1 VTLVARITFLVL
13 VGATFAAFFVAQR
26 LKSAPP
32 VITVASLNRDFSP
45 AVHPQEFSIF
55 LKDDDDVTVDVVT
68 QDGDRVRRLADDI
81 PARAHRALRL
91 EWDGRRDDGTRA
103 PDGNYRV
110 RVSLRKEGR
119 STVIQRTMTLDT
131 KPPSSEVCVGKPCR
145 TRSTENL
152 ENVVA
157 PSAKSVRVYIKGIS
171 RAYRTRFTVYRTDQG
186 RPVKVAEFQNKRGSH
201 VAEFDDPK
209 VLTVPGTYLFQAS
222 VRDRAGN
229 WGTSPKVIEPGAIQG
244 RPGLT
249 VRGIAVQ
256 PPVRPVT
263 AGQLADFFVDTRGAA
278 YTWRLRRIGNA
289 RILKRG
295 RGAGPNLAIHMPN
308 DPSGAYLLDVRAGRW
323 HEQVPVMV
331 QGVKKSSVLIVVP
344 AVSWLGSDRVDDQP
358 LDGIP
363 NTLSDGTNVH
373 WPRVM
378 TGLPPQFADEAARLL
393 VFLDRHK
400 IRYDLTTDL
409 DLDLSRNP
417 RASDRDGVLLAG
429 PETWVTR
436 TLARRLRRYVLD
448 GGRVASLGADTLRRG
463 VTLRTRQADDAG
475 LLTRPTQPTSVDPF
489 GAHLAKLR
497 SPARPADLIQ
507 IEGDDQALMTG
518 VQSLPGFTKLEES
531 LPVTGD
537 RKLLTA
543 VGQALTP
550 EETAAA
556 EQSGKPAREQR
567 PALTAVRVGSKQGLV
582 IRVGLPEW
590 YAKLGDPGV
599 QQVTYNIIDLLR
611 DVKPKIRTV
620 GR

>member
-13 VGATFAAFFVAQR
+13 VAATFAAFFVAQR
-26 LKSAPP
+26 LKSSPP
-32 VITVASLNRDFSP
+32 VITVASLARDFSP
-45 AVHPQEFSIF
+45 ARHPQEFSVF

-68 QDGDRVRRLADDI
+68 QEGDRVRRLADDVH
-81 PARAHRALRL
+81 AVAHRALRL
-91 EWDGRRDDGTRA
+91 EWDGRRDDGTQA
-103 PDGNYRV
+103 PDGQYRI
-110 RVSLRKEGR
+110 RVSLRNEGR
-119 STVIQRTMTLDT
+119 STVIQKTMTLDT
-131 KPPSSEVCVGKPCR
+131 KPPTSVVCVG
-145 TRSTENL
+145 TRCNTRLTKDL

-171 RAYRTRFTVYRTDQG
+171 RAYRTKFTVWRTDQG
-186 RPVKVAEFQNKRGSH
+186 KPVEVDHFQGRRGSH
-201 VAEFDDPK
+201 VAVYTGPALRE
-209 VLTVPGTYLFQAS
+209 PGTYLFQAE

-229 WGTSPKVIEPGAIQG
+229 WGTSPKVIEPGAVSG

-249 VRGIAVQ
+249 VRGIGVQ

-263 AGQLADFFVDTRGAA
+263 AGQLADFYVDTRGAR
-278 YTWRLRRIGNA
+278 YTWRLRRIGIK

-295 RGAGPNLAIHMPN
+295 RGDGPNLAVHMPN
-308 DPSGAYLLDVRAGRW
+308 DPSGAYLLDVRSGRW

-331 QGVKKSSVLIVVP
+331 QGAKRSSVLVVVP
-344 AVSWLGSDRVDDQP
+344 AISWLGVDRVDDQP

-363 NTLSDGTNVH
+363 NTLTDGTNVH

-378 TGLPPQFADEAARLL
+378 TGLPAQFADESARLL

-417 RASDRDGVLLAG
+417 RATDRSGVLMAG

-448 GGRVASLGADTLRRG
+448 GGRVASFGADTLRRG
-463 VTLRTRQADDAG
+463 VTLRTRQADDVG
-475 LLTRPTQPTSVDPF
+475 LLTRPTQPTSTDPF
-489 GAHLAKLR
+489 GARLAKLR
-497 SPARPADLIQ
+497 TPSPAADLIQ
-507 IEGDDQALMTG
+507 VEGDDQALMTG

-550 EETAAA
+550 EEEAAA
-556 EQSGKPAREQR
+556 QQSGKEPRELR

-590 YAKLGDPGV
+590 YSKLGDPNV

-611 DVKPKIRTV
+611 KVPPKIRTV
-620 GR
+620 GQ

>member
-1 VTLVARITFLVL
+1 MTLVARITFLVL
-13 VGATFAAFFVAQR
+13 VAATFAAFFVAQR

-32 VITVASLNRDFSP
+32 VITVASLNRAFSP
-45 AVHPQEFSIF
+45 ARDPQQFSVS
-55 LKDDDDVTVDVVT
+55 LKVTDDVTVDVVT
-68 QDGDRVRRLADDI
+68 QAGDRVRRLAD
-81 PARAHRALRL
+81 AVHVVAHEPLRL
-91 EWDGRRDDGTRA
+91 VWDGRRDDGTPA
-103 PDGNYRV
+103 PDGLYRI
-110 RVSLRKEGR
+110 RVSLRNEGR

-131 KPPSSEVCVGKPCR
+131 KPPSSVVCVGTPCDR
-145 TRSTENL
+145 KVAGNII
-152 ENVVA
+152 A
-157 PSAKSVRVYIKGIS
+157 PSHQPVRVFIKGVS
-171 RAYRTRFTVYRTDQG
+171 RVYRTKFTVWRTDEG
-186 RPVKVAEFQNKRGSH
+186 KPVEVDHFQTKRGSH
-201 VAEFDDPK
+201 LARYDSSK
-209 VLTVPGTYLFQAS
+209 LVPGTYLFQAE

-229 WGTSPKVIEPGAIQG
+229 WGTSPEVIEPGAVNG

-249 VRGIAVQ
+249 VRGLAVQ

-263 AGQLADFFVDTRGAA
+263 AGQLADFFVDARGAP

-295 RGAGPNLAIHMPN
+295 RGDGPNLAIHMPN

-331 QGVKKSSVLIVVP
+331 QGAKRSTVLVVVP
-344 AVSWLGSDRVDDQP
+344 AVSWLGVDRVDDQP

-363 NTLSDGTNVH
+363 NTLTDGTNVH

-378 TGLPPQFADEAARLL
+378 TGLPAQFADEAARLL

-417 RASDRDGVLLAG
+417 RATDRYGVLLAG

-448 GGRVASLGADTLRRG
+448 GGRVASFGADTLRRG

-475 LLTRPTQPTSVDPF
+475 LLTRPTQPTSTDPF
-489 GAHLAKLR
+489 GARLAKLR
-497 SPARPADLIQ
+497 TPAQPANLIQ

-531 LPVTGD
+531 LPVSGD

-543 VGQALTP
+543 VGEQLTP
-550 EETAAA
+550 EEEAAA
-556 EQSGKPAREQR
+556 QQSGKEPRELR

-582 IRVGLPEW
+582 IRIGLPEW
-590 YAKLGDPGV
+590 YSKLGDPNV

-611 DVKPKIRTV
+611 KVTPKIRTV
-620 GR
+620 GQ

>member
-32 VITVASLNRDFSP
+32 VITVASLNRAFSP
-45 AVHPQEFSIF
+45 AEHPQEFSVS
-55 LKDDDDVTVDVVT
+55 LKVTDDVTVDVVT
-68 QDGDRVRRLADDI
+68 QAGDRVRRLAD
-81 PARAHRALRL
+81 AVHVVAHQPLRL
-91 EWDGRRDDGTRA
+91 VWDGRRDDGTRA
-103 PDGNYRV
+103 PDGQYRI
-110 RVSLRKEGR
+110 RVSLRNEGR

-131 KPPSSEVCVGKPCR
+131 RPPTSVVCVG
-145 TRSTENL
+145 TRCDKRPAG
-152 ENVVA
+152 NVVA
-157 PSAKSVRVYIKGIS
+157 PSAKSVKVYIKGIS
-171 RAYRTRFTVYRTDQG
+171 RAYRTRFTVWRTDQG
-186 RPVKVAEFQNKRGSH
+186 KPVEVDHFQGKRGAH
-201 VAEFDDPK
+201 VVPYTGLA
-209 VLTVPGTYLFQAS
+209 LRQPGTYLFQAQ

-229 WGTSPKVIEPGAIQG
+229 WGTSPKVIEPGAVNG
-244 RPGLT
+244 APGLT
-249 VRGIAVQ
+249 VRGLAVQ

-263 AGQLADFFVDTRGAA
+263 AGQLADFFVDARNAP
-278 YTWRLRRIGNA
+278 YTWRLRRIGIK

-295 RGAGPNLAIHMPN
+295 RGEGPNLAIHMPN

-331 QGVKKSSVLIVVP
+331 QGAKRSSVLVVVP
-344 AVSWLGSDRVDDQP
+344 AISWLGVDRVDDQR

-363 NTLSDGTNVH
+363 NTLTDGTNVH

-378 TGLPPQFADEAARLL
+378 TGLPAQFADESARLL

-417 RASDRDGVLLAG
+417 RATDRSGVLLAG

-448 GGRVASLGADTLRRG
+448 GGRVASFGADTLRRG
-463 VTLRTRQADDAG
+463 VTLRTRSATDAG
-475 LLTRPTQPTSVDPF
+475 LLTRPTQPTSTDPF
-489 GAHLAKLR
+489 GARLAKLR
-497 SPARPADLIQ
+497 TPAQPANLIQ

-531 LPVTGD
+531 LPVSGD

-543 VGQALTP
+543 VGEQLTP
-550 EETAAA
+550 EEESTAQ
-556 EQSGKPAREQR
+556 QSGKEPRELR

-590 YAKLGDPGV
+590 YAKLGDPNV

-611 DVKPKIRTV
+611 KVTPKIRTV
-620 GR
+620 GQ

>member
-13 VGATFAAFFVAQR
+13 VAATFAAFFVAQR

-32 VITVASLNRDFSP
+32 VITVASLNRAFSP
-45 AVHPQEFSIF
+45 ALHPQAFSVS
-55 LKDDDDVTVDVVT
+55 LKVTDDVTVDVVT
-68 QDGDRVRRLADDI
+68 QAGDRVRRLAD
-81 PARAHRALRL
+81 AVHVVAHEPLRL
-91 EWDGRRDDGTRA
+91 EWDGRRDDGTQA
-103 PDGNYRV
+103 PDGLYRI
-110 RVSLRKEGR
+110 RVSLRNEGR
-119 STVIQRTMTLDT
+119 STVIQRTMTLDSKAPT
-131 KPPSSEVCVGKPCR
+131 SVVCVGTPCDKKAAG
-145 TRSTENL
+145 NII
-152 ENVVA
+152 A
-157 PSAKSVRVYIKGIS
+157 PSHQPVRVFIKGVS
-171 RAYRTRFTVYRTDQG
+171 RVYRTRFTVWRTDEG
-186 RPVKVAEFQNKRGSH
+186 KPVEVDHFQTKRGSH
-201 VAEFDDPK
+201 LARYDSSK
-209 VLTVPGTYLFQAS
+209 LAPGTYLFQAE

-229 WGTSPKVIEPGAIQG
+229 WGTSPKVIEPGAVEG
-244 RPGLT
+244 SPGLT
-249 VRGIAVQ
+249 VRGLAVQ

-263 AGQLADFFVDTRGAA
+263 AGQLADFFVDARGAP

-295 RGAGPNLAIHMPN
+295 RGDGPNLAIHMPN

-331 QGVKKSSVLIVVP
+331 QGAKRSSVLVVVP
-344 AVSWLGSDRVDDQP
+344 AVSWLGVDRVDDQR

-363 NTLSDGTNVH
+363 NTLTDGSNVH

-378 TGLPPQFADEAARLL
+378 TGLPAQFADEAARLL

-417 RASDRDGVLLAG
+417 RKTDRDGVLLAG

-448 GGRVASLGADTLRRG
+448 GGRVASFGADTLRRG

-475 LLTRPTQPTSVDPF
+475 VLTRPTQPTSTDPF
-489 GAHLAKLR
+489 GARLAKLR
-497 SPARPADLIQ
+497 TPAQPANLIQ

-531 LPVTGD
+531 LPVSGD

-543 VGQALTP
+543 VGEQLTP
-550 EETAAA
+550 EEESAAQ
-556 EQSGKPAREQR
+556 QSGKEPRELR

-590 YAKLGDPGV
+590 YEKLNDPNV

-611 DVKPKIRTV
+611 KVSPKIRTV
-620 GR
+620 GQ

>member
-1 VTLVARITFLVL
+1 MTLVARITFLVL

-45 AVHPQEFSIF
+45 AVHPQKFSVF
-55 LKDDDDVTVDVVT
+55 LKNADDVTVDVVT
-68 QDGDRVRRLADDI
+68 QEGDRVRRLAEDVHLQ
-81 PARAHRALRL
+81 AHRALRL

-103 PDGNYRV
+103 PDGNYRI

-131 KPPSSEVCVGKPCR
+131 KAPSSEVCIGTRCSQKPG
-145 TRSTENL
+145 N
-152 ENVVA
+152 NVIA
-157 PSAKSVRVYIKGIS
+157 PSHGPVRIYVKGVS
-171 RAYRTRFTVYRTDQG
+171 RAYRTKFTVYRTDQSK
-186 RPVKVAEFQNKRGSH
+186 PVKVDAFQGRRGAHLVRYDSS
-201 VAEFDDPK
+201 K
-209 VLTVPGTYLFQAS
+209 LQPGTYLFQAE

-229 WGTSPKVIEPGAIQG
+229 WGTSPPVLEPSAIEG

-263 AGQLADFFVDTRGAA
+263 AGALADFFVDTRGAP

-295 RGAGPNLAIHMPN
+295 RGDGPNLAIHMPN

-331 QGVKKSSVLIVVP
+331 QGAKRSSVLVVVP
-344 AVSWLGSDRVDDQP
+344 AVSWLGMDRVDDQP
-358 LDGIP
+358 LDGLP
-363 NTLSDGTNVH
+363 NTLTDGTTVH

-378 TGLPPQFADEAARLL
+378 TGLPAQFADDASRLL

-409 DLDLSRNP
+409 DLDLTRNP
-417 RASDRDGVLLAG
+417 RATDRKGVLLAG

-448 GGRVASLGADTLRRG
+448 GGRVASFGADTLRRG

-475 LLTRPTQPTSVDPF
+475 LLTRPTQPTSTDPF

-497 SPARPADLIQ
+497 TPSQPADLIQ
-507 IEGDDQALMTG
+507 VEGDDQELMTG
-518 VQSLPGFTKLEES
+518 VQHLPGFTKLEES
-531 LPVTGD
+531 LPVSGD
-537 RKLLTA
+537 RTLLTA

-550 EETAAA
+550 AEEA
-556 EQSGKPAREQR
+556 EASQSGKPARELR
-567 PALTAVRVGSKQGLV
+567 PALTAVRIGSKQGLV

-590 YAKLGDPGV
+590 YAKLDDPNV

-611 DVKPKIRTV
+611 RVTPKIRTV
-620 GR
+620 GQ

>member
-1 VTLVARITFLVL
+1 MTLVARITFLVL
-13 VGATFAAFFVAQR
+13 VAATFAAFFVAQR

-45 AVHPQEFSIF
+45 ARHPQQFSVF

-68 QDGDRVRRLADDI
+68 QEGDRVRRLADDVHVL
-81 PARAHRALRL
+81 AHRALRL
-91 EWDGRRDDGTRA
+91 EWDGRRDDGTQA
-103 PDGNYRV
+103 PDGNYRI
-110 RVSLRKEGR
+110 RVSLRNEGR
-119 STVIQRTMTLDT
+119 STVIQKTMTLDT
-131 KPPSSEVCVGKPCR
+131 KPPTSVVCVGTSCN
-145 TRSTENL
+145 TRLTKDL

-171 RAYRTRFTVYRTDQG
+171 RAYRTKFTVWRTDEGKPVEVDHFQG
-186 RPVKVAEFQNKRGSH
+186 RRGAH
-201 VAEFDDPK
+201 VA
-209 VLTVPGTYLFQAS
+209 VYTGSALRQPGTYLFQAE

-229 WGTSPKVIEPGAIQG
+229 WGTTPKVIEPGAVSG

-263 AGQLADFFVDTRGAA
+263 AGQLADFYVDTRGAP
-278 YTWRLRRIGNA
+278 YSWRLRRIGIK

-295 RGAGPNLAIHMPN
+295 RGDGPNLAVHMPN

-331 QGVKKSSVLIVVP
+331 QGAKRSSVLVVVP
-344 AVSWLGSDRVDDQP
+344 AISWLGVDRVDDQP

-363 NTLSDGTNVH
+363 NTLTNGTNVH

-378 TGLPPQFADEAARLL
+378 TGLPAQFADESARLL
-393 VFLDRHK
+393 VFLDRHR

-417 RASDRDGVLLAG
+417 RATDRSGVLLAG
-429 PETWVTR
+429 PGTWVTR

-448 GGRVASLGADTLRRG
+448 GGRVASFGADSLRRG
-463 VTLRTRQADDAG
+463 VTLRTRQADDVG
-475 LLTRPTQPTSVDPF
+475 LLTRPTQPTSTDPF
-489 GAHLAKLR
+489 GARLAKLR
-497 SPARPADLIQ
+497 TPSPAADLIQ
-507 IEGDDQALMTG
+507 VEGDDQALMTG

-550 EETAAA
+550 EEEAAA
-556 EQSGKPAREQR
+556 QQSGKEPRELR

-590 YAKLGDPGV
+590 YAKLGDPNV

-611 DVKPKIRTV
+611 KVTPKIRTV
-620 GR
+620 GQ

>member
-1 VTLVARITFLVL
+1 MTLVARITVLVL

-32 VITVASLNRDFSP
+32 VITVASLNRAFSP
-45 AVHPQEFSIF
+45 AEHPQEFSVS
-55 LKDDDDVTVDVVT
+55 LKVTDDVTVDVVT
-68 QDGDRVRRLADDI
+68 QAGDRVRRLAD
-81 PARAHRALRL
+81 AVHVVAHQPLRL
-91 EWDGRRDDGTRA
+91 VWDGRRDDGTRA
-103 PDGNYRV
+103 PDGQYRI
-110 RVSLRKEGR
+110 RVSLRNEGR

-131 KPPSSEVCVGKPCR
+131 RPPTSVVCVG
-145 TRSTENL
+145 TRCDKRPAG
-152 ENVVA
+152 NVVA
-157 PSAKSVRVYIKGIS
+157 PSAKSVKVYIKGIS
-171 RAYRTRFTVYRTDQG
+171 RAYRTRFTVWRTDQG
-186 RPVKVAEFQNKRGSH
+186 KPVEVDHFQGKRGAH
-201 VAEFDDPK
+201 VVPYTGAA
-209 VLTVPGTYLFQAS
+209 LRQPGTYLFQAE

-229 WGTSPKVIEPGAIQG
+229 WGTSPKVIEPGAVTG
-244 RPGLT
+244 APGWT
-249 VRGIAVQ
+249 VRGLAVQ

-263 AGQLADFFVDTRGAA
+263 AGQHAENVVDARNAP
-278 YTWRLRRIGNA
+278 YTWRLRRIGIK

-295 RGAGPNLAIHMPN
+295 RGEGPNLAIHMPN

-331 QGVKKSSVLIVVP
+331 QGAKRSSVLVVVP
-344 AVSWLGSDRVDDQP
+344 AISWLGVDRVDDQR

-363 NTLSDGTNVH
+363 NTLTDGTNVH

-378 TGLPPQFADEAARLL
+378 TGLPAQFADESARLL

-417 RASDRDGVLLAG
+417 RATDRSGVLLAG

-448 GGRVASLGADTLRRG
+448 GGRVASFGADTLRRG
-463 VTLRTRQADDAG
+463 VTLRTRSATDAG
-475 LLTRPTQPTSVDPF
+475 LLTRPTQPTSTDPF
-489 GAHLAKLR
+489 GARLAKLR
-497 SPARPADLIQ
+497 TPAQPANLIQ

-531 LPVTGD
+531 LPVSGD

-543 VGQALTP
+543 VGEQLTP
-550 EETAAA
+550 EEESTAQ
-556 EQSGKPAREQR
+556 QSGKEPRELR

-590 YAKLGDPGV
+590 YAKLGDPNV

-611 DVKPKIRTV
+611 KVTPKIRTV

>member
-1 VTLVARITFLVL
+1 VTLVARIAFLVL

-32 VITVASLNRDFSP
+32 VITVAHLKRDFSP
-45 AVHPQEFSIF
+45 VEHAQAFSIF

-68 QDGDRVRRLADDI
+68 QEGDRVRRLADDVH
-81 PARAHRALRL
+81 AAAHRALRL
-91 EWDGRRDDGTRA
+91 QWDGRRDDGTRA
-103 PDGNYRV
+103 PDGNYRI
-110 RVSLRKEGR
+110 RVALRNEGR
-119 STVIQRTMTLDT
+119 STVIQKTMTLDT
-131 KPPSSEVCVGKPCR
+131 KPPRSLVCVGTPCDKKVAG
-145 TRSTENL
+145 NII
-152 ENVVA
+152 A
-157 PSAKSVRVYIKGIS
+157 PSHAPVRVFIKGVS
-171 RAYRTRFTVYRTDQG
+171 RSYRTRFTVWRTDQG
-186 RPVKVAEFQNKRGSH
+186 RPIEVDHFQNKRGSH
-201 VAEFDDPK
+201 LARYDSSKLE
-209 VLTVPGTYLFQAS
+209 PGTYLFQAE

-229 WGTSPKVIEPGAIQG
+229 WGTTPKVIEPGAVEG
-244 RPGLT
+244 SPGLT
-249 VRGIAVQ
+249 VRGLAVQ

-263 AGQLADFFVDTRGAA
+263 AGQLADFFVDARGAP
-278 YTWRLRRIGNA
+278 YTWRLRRVGIK

-331 QGVKKSSVLIVVP
+331 QGAKRSSVLVVVP
-344 AVSWLGSDRVDDQP
+344 AISWLGVDRVDDQR

-373 WPRVM
+373 WPRVL
-378 TGLPPQFADEAARLL
+378 TGLPEQFADESARLL

-417 RASDRDGVLLAG
+417 RASDREGVLLAG

-448 GGRVASLGADTLRRG
+448 GGRVASIGADTLRRG

-475 LLTRPTQPTSVDPF
+475 LLTRPTQPTSTDPF
-489 GAHLAKLR
+489 GAQLAKLR
-497 SPARPADLIQ
+497 TPSPPADLIQ
-507 IEGDDQALMTG
+507 VEGDDQALMTG

-531 LPVTGD
+531 LPVTGE

-550 EETAAA
+550 GETTEA
-556 EQSGKPAREQR
+556 EQSGKPARELR
-567 PALTAVRVGSKQGLV
+567 PALTAVRVGSKRGLV

-590 YAKLGDPGV
+590 YAKLGDPSV

-611 DVKPKIRTV
+611 GVTPKIRTV
-620 GR
+620 GQ

>member
-45 AVHPQEFSIF
+45 ALHPQQFSIF

-68 QDGDRVRRLADDI
+68 QDGDRVRRLADDVH
-81 PARAHRALRL
+81 AVAHRALRL

-110 RVSLRKEGR
+110 RVSLRNEGR
-119 STVIQRTMTLDT
+119 STVIQRTMRLDT
-131 KPPSSEVCVGKPCR
+131 KPPTSVVCVGKPCK
-145 TRSTENL
+145 TRSNENL
-152 ENVVA
+152 GNVVA

-171 RAYRTRFTVYRTDQG
+171 RAYRTRFTVYRTDQAK
-186 RPVKVAEFQNKRGSH
+186 PVVVDRFQAKRGAH
-201 VAEFDDPK
+201 VGVYAGAA
-209 VLTVPGTYLFQAS
+209 LRQPGTYLIQAE

-229 WGTSPKVIEPGAIQG
+229 WGTSPKVIEPGAVQG

-263 AGQLADFFVDTRGAA
+263 AGQLADFFVDTRGAP

-295 RGAGPNLAIHMPN
+295 HGEGPNLAIHMPN

-344 AVSWLGSDRVDDQP
+344 TVSWLGVDRVDDQP

-363 NTLSDGTNVH
+363 NTLTDGTNVH

-378 TGLPPQFADEAARLL
+378 TGLPTQFADEAARLL

-436 TLARRLRRYVLD
+436 TLSRRLRRYVLD
-448 GGRVASLGADTLRRG
+448 GGRVASIGADTLRRG

-475 LLTRPTQPTSVDPF
+475 LLTRPTQPTNVDPF

-497 SPARPADLIQ
+497 TPAQPTNLIQ
-507 IEGDDQALMTG
+507 FEGDDQALMTG
-518 VQSLPGFTKLEES
+518 VESLPAFTKLEES
-531 LPVTGD
+531 LPVSGERT
-537 RKLLTA
+537 LLTA
-543 VGQALTP
+543 VGQPLTS
-550 EETAAA
+550 EEEAAA
-556 EQSGKPAREQR
+556 AQSGKQARELR
-567 PALTAVRVGSKQGLV
+567 PALTAVRVGTKRGLV

-590 YAKLGDPGV
+590 YAKLDDPNV

-611 DVKPKIRTV
+611 NVTPKIRTV
-620 GR
+620 GQ